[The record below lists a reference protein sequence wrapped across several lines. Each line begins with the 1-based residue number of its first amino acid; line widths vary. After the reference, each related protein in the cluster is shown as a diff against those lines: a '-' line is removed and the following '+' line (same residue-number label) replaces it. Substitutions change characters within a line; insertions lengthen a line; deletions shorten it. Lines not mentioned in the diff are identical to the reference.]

1 MPGDYRDRLRE
12 AEALVAR
19 ARTPVERR
27 AFEEIAD
34 VWRRLLAGE
43 TPIPKPDRPSDG
55 AGS

>member
-1 MPGDYRDRLRE
+1 VPGDYRDRLRE